1 MVLPVGSSKDCLL
14 VNGHVAWPGKPS
26 NYFREVNVLV
36 TDDNVVE
43 DEAAEEAKAPAPPVV
58 AARLIDQVEAP
69 HTGFVVTCLRLGEAK
84 VEVILGNKPSSTN
97 KYENLLKYNKPL
109 QGMAPTE

>member
-1 MVLPVGSSKDCLL
+1 MVDGP
-14 VNGHVAWPGKPS
+14 VAWPGKPS
-26 NYFREVNVLV
+26 NYYREVHVLV

-43 DEAAEEAKAPAPPVV
+43 DEDKAPAPVV

-69 HTGFVVTCLRLGEAK
+69 HRVYTCTVLFTKPVLQVEAPHTGLVVTCLRLGEAK

-97 KYENLLKYNKPL
+97 K
-109 QGMAPTE
+109 

>member
-1 MVLPVGSSKDCLL
+1 MVD
-14 VNGHVAWPGKPS
+14 GHVAWPGKPS
-26 NYFREVNVLV
+26 NYYREVHVLA

-43 DEAAEEAKAPAPPVV
+43 NEAGEEDKASAPVV

-69 HTGFVVTCLRLGEAK
+69 HTGLVVTCLRLGEAK

-97 KYENLLKYNKPL
+97 K
-109 QGMAPTE
+109 